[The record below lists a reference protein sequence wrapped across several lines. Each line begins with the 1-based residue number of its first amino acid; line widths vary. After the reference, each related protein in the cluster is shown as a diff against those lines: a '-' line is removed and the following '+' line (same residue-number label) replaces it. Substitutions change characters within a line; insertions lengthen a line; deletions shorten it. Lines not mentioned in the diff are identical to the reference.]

1 MLSFLRK
8 RWFLFGLLIAI
19 GGGLLLGFSLP
30 SDQLDQLRSRIGA
43 SRTGYVVA
51 FVLFLMSFS
60 LDGRKLRASLVAP
73 APVLWAVAV
82 NQAVIPLLAWPLCWI
97 QGNDDFRL
105 GLMIAATVPCTM
117 AAASVWTR
125 RAGGNDAVSLLV
137 TVVTNGLCFIV
148 TPLWLQAFAAVE
160 LSGVVASVNLD
171 TWQMMQRLIQS
182 ALIPIV
188 LGQLA
193 RLVPTLARGADRY
206 KTLMGVWAQGA
217 ILLLVFGAACGAGPQ
232 LVSGAGYE
240 GGAQAIVL
248 VWGSC
253 IVVHAAGMWIA
264 WRGAAAIGF
273 STEDRRAITFAGS
286 QKTLPIGV
294 LLATDPQ
301 LFGSSG
307 LPFAVF
313 PMLMFHGSQLFMDTA
328 VADRMADSE
337 ARASRSSVVAAESA
351 R

>member
-8 RWFLFGLLIAI
+8 RWFLVGLLIAI
-19 GGGLLLGFSLP
+19 GGGLPLGFALP
-30 SDQLDQLRSRIGA
+30 AGQLEQLRSRIGA
-43 SRTGYVVA
+43 SQTGYVVA

-73 APVLWAVAV
+73 APVLWAVAI
-82 NQAVIPLLAWPLCWI
+82 NQAVIPLIAWPMSWI

-125 RAGGNDAVSLLV
+125 KAGGNDAVSLLV
-137 TVVTNGLCFIV
+137 TVVTNGLCFII
-148 TPLWLQAFAAVE
+148 TPLWLQSFAAVE

-171 TWQMMQRLIQS
+171 TWRMVQRLIQS

-193 RLVPTLARGADRY
+193 RLIPALARGADRY
-206 KTLMGVWAQGA
+206 KTPMGVWAQGA

-232 LVSGAGYE
+232 LASGSGYE
-240 GGAQAIVL
+240 GGVQAIAV
-248 VWGSC
+248 VWISC
-253 IVVHAAGMWIA
+253 IVLHLAGMLIA
-264 WRGAAAIGF
+264 VRGASAIGF
-273 STEDRRAITFAGS
+273 SEDDRRAIAFAGS

-313 PMLMFHGSQLFMDTA
+313 PMLMFHGSQLFIDTA
-328 VADRMADSE
+328 VADRMADSAGDVRE
-337 ARASRSSVVAAESA
+337 SSVVATERGS
-351 R
+351 